1 MQHTRFLQNF
11 LRPQNYL
18 NHIQNLIYICIYSV
32 HQSVALWRQRLSW
45 HYEQQHLT
53 FCTSVSGTVKTKT
66 QLALWTAASHIPY
79 ISQRHCEDKDSV
91 GIMNSS
97 ISRSVHQSVALWR
110 QRLSW
115 HYEQQHLTFCISV
128 SGTVKTKTELA
139 LWTAASHVPLKGR
152 KRNLSIHK
160 EILFLEN
167 INKVMKVKGKSS
179 NFSSHWQMLTGKS
192 GSQPPSSRTC
202 KEVQWPKLVL

>member
-1 MQHTRFLQNF
+1 MFCKHGCHNCSTLLNIELLYIMQHTRFLQNF

-18 NHIQNLIYICIYSV
+18 NHIQNLIYICIY
-32 HQSVALWRQRLSW
+32 
-45 HYEQQHLT
+45 
-53 FCTSVSGTVKTKT
+53 
-66 QLALWTAASHIPY
+66 
-79 ISQRHCEDKDSV
+79 
-91 GIMNSS
+91 
-97 ISRSVHQSVALWR
+97 SVHQSVALWR